1 MVHEGTGEQSPY
13 LCVNLLSHHVTMS
26 LDMGKQLDLLSKK
39 ESFLCRNSDPQIQ
52 CIGHLELYQCY
63 FVRPWIKQLTI
74 YLIRGSQLFN
84 RGSNNINY

>member
-39 ESFLCRNSDPQIQ
+39 ESFLCRTSDPQIQ
-52 CIGHLELYQCY
+52 CIGHLELYQCC
-63 FVRPWIKQLTI
+63 FVRPWIKQFTI

-84 RGSNNINY
+84 